1 MEGQAARAPAPLDH
15 RLWDGVNRLV
25 DRAPH
30 LADLRSH
37 RLELVGARRWREL
50 GRPVPP
56 ELVEEERL
64 AAVVALA
71 TPTLLERARAAYDG
85 TMLLMKGPEVAA
97 RYPDPA
103 LRFFKDLD
111 LLVDDAE
118 RAQDAFLAA
127 GFQAVGD
134 PALYEDIH
142 HLRPLAFAGLPL
154 TIELHSRPK
163 WIEGLTP
170 PTPHELFAVATERP
184 TGVEGV
190 LVLPAAHHALVLAA
204 HSWGHE
210 PLRRLRD
217 LVDVAAAAQGVDR
230 DLLRGLAAAWRM
242 ERAWTTTVSAADA
255 LFLGGSTPWAVRVW
269 ARNLEKARERT
280 VLENHL
286 ARWLSNFWALPA
298 PDAAKSLGSTF
309 GREIRPGPG
318 ESWAA
323 KLSRSTKAVRNAAR
337 RRSEHDESLAR
348 PDDAERHP
356 PAG

>member
-1 MEGQAARAPAPLDH
+1 MMDWHAARASAPVDE

-37 RLELVGARRWREL
+37 RLELVAARRWREL

-64 AAVVALA
+64 SAVVALT
-71 TPTLLERARAAYDG
+71 TPILLERARAAYDG
-85 TMLLMKGPEVAA
+85 TMLLMKGPEAAA

-103 LRFFKDLD
+103 LRIFKDLD

-118 RAQDAFLAA
+118 AAQRALLAA
-127 GFQAVGD
+127 GFHAVGD

-142 HLRPLAFAGLPL
+142 HLRPLAFPGLPL

-163 WIEGLTP
+163 WIDGLP
-170 PTPHELFAVATERP
+170 SPTPRELFAVAEEHP
-184 TGVEGV
+184 TGFEGV
-190 LVLPAAHHALVLAA
+190 LVLPAAQHALLLAA

-217 LVDVAAAAQGVDR
+217 LVDVAAVAQGLDR
-230 DLLRGLAAAWRM
+230 DALRGLAAAWRM
-242 ERAWTTTVSAADA
+242 ERAWTTTVGAADA

-298 PDAAKSLGSTF
+298 PDAIRSLGSTL
-309 GREIRPGPG
+309 GREIRPSPG
-318 ESWAA
+318 EGWGA
-323 KLSRSTKAVRNAAR
+323 KLSRSARAVRNAAL

-348 PDDAERHP
+348 RGDS
-356 PAG
+356 

>member
-1 MEGQAARAPAPLDH
+1 MMEGQAARAPAPLDE
-15 RLWDGVNRLV
+15 RLWEGVNRLV

-37 RLELVGARRWREL
+37 RLELVAARRWREL

-64 AAVVALA
+64 AALVVLT
-71 TPTLLERARAAYDG
+71 TPVLLERARAAYDG
-85 TMLLMKGPEVAA
+85 TMLLMKGPEAAA

-103 LRFFKDLD
+103 LRIFKDLD

-118 RAQDAFLAA
+118 TAQSAFLAA
-127 GFQAVGD
+127 GFHAVGD

-142 HLRPLAFAGLPL
+142 HLRPLAFPGLPL

-163 WIEGLTP
+163 WIAGLTP
-170 PTPHELFAVATERP
+170 PSPRELFAVAEEHDAA
-184 TGVEGV
+184 GVEGV

-217 LVDVAAAAQGVDR
+217 LVDVAAVAQGLDR
-230 DLLRGLAAAWRM
+230 ELLRGLAAGWRM
-242 ERAWTTTVSAADA
+242 ERAWATTVRAADA

-298 PDAAKSLGSTF
+298 PDAARSLGATF
-309 GREIRPGPG
+309 AREIRPAPG
-318 ESWAA
+318 ESWSA
-323 KLSRSTKAVRNAAR
+323 KLSRSATAVRNAAL

-348 PDDAERHP
+348 RGD
-356 PAG
+356 G

>member
-1 MEGQAARAPAPLDH
+1 MEGQAARAPAPVDD
-15 RLWDGVNRLV
+15 RLWDGVNRLI

-37 RLELVGARRWREL
+37 RLELVAARRWREL

-64 AAVVALA
+64 AAVVVLT
-71 TPTLLERARAAYDG
+71 TPILLERARAAYDG
-85 TMLLMKGPEVAA
+85 TVLLMKGPEVAA

-118 RAQDAFLAA
+118 AAQRAFLAA

-142 HLRPLAFAGLPL
+142 HLRPLAFPGLPL

-170 PTPHELFAVATERP
+170 PAPAELFAVAEEHP
-184 TGVEGV
+184 TGIEGV
-190 LVLPAAHHALVLAA
+190 LGLPAAHHALVLAA

-217 LVDVAAAAQGVDR
+217 LVDVAAVAQGLDR
-230 DLLRGLAAAWRM
+230 GMLRGLAAAWKM
-242 ERAWTTTVSAADA
+242 ERAWTTTVGAADA

-286 ARWLSNFWALPA
+286 TRWLSNFWALPA
-298 PDAAKSLGSTF
+298 SDAVRSLASTF
-309 GREIRPGPG
+309 GHEIRPGPD
-318 ESWAA
+318 ESWGV
-323 KLSRSTKAVRNAAR
+323 KLSRSALAVRNAAL
-337 RRSEHDESLAR
+337 RRSEHDASLAR
-348 PDDAERHP
+348 RGD
-356 PAG
+356 G

>member
-1 MEGQAARAPAPLDH
+1 MEGRAARAPAPVDD

-30 LADLRSH
+30 HADLRSH
-37 RLELVGARRWREL
+37 RLELVAARRWREL

-56 ELVEEERL
+56 EFVEEERL

-71 TPTLLERARAAYDG
+71 TPTLLDRARAAYDG

-103 LRFFKDLD
+103 LRSFTDLD

-118 RAQDAFLAA
+118 TAQDAFLAA

-134 PALYEDIH
+134 PALYEEIH
-142 HLRPLAFAGLPL
+142 HLRPLAFPGLPL

-163 WIEGLTP
+163 WIDGLTP
-170 PTPHELFAVATERP
+170 PPPAQLFGLAIEGN
-184 TGVEGV
+184 TGVEGI
-190 LVLPAAHHALVLAA
+190 LTLPSGHHALVLAA
-204 HSWGHE
+204 HSWSHE

-217 LVDVAAAAQGVDR
+217 LVDVAAMAQGLER
-230 DLLRGLAAAWRM
+230 DELRQLAAAWDL
-242 ERAWTTTVSAADA
+242 ERAWTTTIDAADA
-255 LFLGGSTPWAVRVW
+255 LFLGGSPPRAVRTW
-269 ARNLEKARERT
+269 ARNLAKVRERT

-298 PDAAKSLGSTF
+298 SDAVRSLRSTF
-309 GREIRPGPG
+309 AREIRPGPD
-318 ESWAA
+318 ESWSE
-323 KLSRSTKAVRNAAR
+323 KLSRSARAVRNAAL

-348 PDDAERHP
+348 RGD
-356 PAG
+356 G